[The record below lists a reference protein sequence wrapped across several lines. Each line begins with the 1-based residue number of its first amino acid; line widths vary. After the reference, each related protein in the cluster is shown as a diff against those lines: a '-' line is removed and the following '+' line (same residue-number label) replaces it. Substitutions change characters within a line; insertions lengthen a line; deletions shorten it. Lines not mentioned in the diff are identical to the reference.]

1 MRNPDGTM
9 AFLPTST
16 MGTRFLR
23 MGEDDGPDGA
33 LVGND
38 GVSSLTGERPDRRMV
53 CFNVAVRPR
62 PHRTAYPP
70 GCPPRARGMS
80 RARSTCA
87 FGPPLHNARRDSR

>member
-33 LVGND
+33 LVGTD

-53 CFNVAVRPR
+53 CFPR
-62 PHRTAYPP
+62 RVQT
-70 GCPPRARGMS
+70 
-80 RARSTCA
+80 
-87 FGPPLHNARRDSR
+87 